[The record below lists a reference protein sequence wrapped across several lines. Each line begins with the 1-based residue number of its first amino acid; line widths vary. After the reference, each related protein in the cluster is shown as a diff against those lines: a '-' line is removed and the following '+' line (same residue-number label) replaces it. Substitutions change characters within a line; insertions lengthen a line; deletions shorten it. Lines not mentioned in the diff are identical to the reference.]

1 MRRPFAIGLTSA
13 FITRLSEQS
22 LDPSVVA
29 VLKERL
35 VAHGAELQG
44 QLPELL
50 LRSSSPE
57 EAIRSWLS
65 DKDLS
70 HWIPQSQGGSAQQG
84 WQFETASWNRSRG
97 GEPMSAVDVGRAHID
112 GGIDAFAAPGVAA
125 DIAGHCLEA
134 AVLAALIAI
143 AWELLQNQDSWRR
156 DTPGE
161 RQERL
166 QHILKNAGIAALSG
180 ASLSLAIS
188 VALALIPGGQLCL
201 VAGGISAGAK
211 ALPGKGAGAFDM
223 RTFSRIDREKV
234 CHQ

>member
-1 MRRPFAIGLTSA
+1 MNRAFAIGITSA
-13 FITRLSEQS
+13 FITRLREQS

-57 EAIRSWLS
+57 GAIRSWLS

-84 WQFETASWNRSRG
+84 WQFESASWNRSRG

-112 GGIDAFAAPGVAA
+112 GGIDAVAAPGVAT

-134 AVLAALIAI
+134 AVLGALIAI
-143 AWELLQNQDSWRR
+143 AWELLRNRESWRQAR
-156 DTPGE
+156 PVE

-166 QHILKNAGIAALSG
+166 MYALKSAGLAAISG
-180 ASLSLAIS
+180 ASLSIAVS
-188 VALALIPGGQLCL
+188 MALALVPGAQIWLATGAIC
-201 VAGGISAGAK
+201 STAK
-211 ALPGKGAGAFDM
+211 ALPGNGDSAFDL
-223 RTFSRIDREKV
+223 RAFSK
-234 CHQ
+234 Q